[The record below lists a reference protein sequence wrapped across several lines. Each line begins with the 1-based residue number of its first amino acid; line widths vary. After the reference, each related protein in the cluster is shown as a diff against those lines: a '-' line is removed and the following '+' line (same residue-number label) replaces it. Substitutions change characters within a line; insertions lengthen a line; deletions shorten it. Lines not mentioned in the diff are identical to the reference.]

1 MANNAKSRVRSVV
14 KKASG
19 KGSAASDPG
28 PRKAGNGKAGQS
40 KGNVASPAMAGTAI
54 PTAASWQP
62 RPGAPL
68 HGDPHPSSSAAGPS
82 NVGTLP
88 AADKTVST
96 VLGEITWLLTQSPQH
111 KQLAIA
117 DLEWMVM
124 PALLL
129 RQFKLFYDAERNIPV
144 GVVLFAKVSDAV
156 AARLDA
162 GGRLATLDDWR
173 SGAIVRVMTTI
184 APFGGDVRL

>member
-1 MANNAKSRVRSVV
+1 MEI
-14 KKASG
+14 
-19 KGSAASDPG
+19 
-28 PRKAGNGKAGQS
+28 Q
-40 KGNVASPAMAGTAI
+40 TAI
-54 PTAASWQP
+54 PIPAATGWQP
-62 RPGAPL
+62 RPGGAL
-68 HGDPHPSSSAAGPS
+68 FGDPLSGAAAADGQASAAKSSA
-82 NVGTLP
+82 TP
-88 AADKTVST
+88 APTDKTVST
-96 VLGEITWLLTQSPQH
+96 VLGEVTWLLTQSPQH

-129 RQFKLFYDAERNIPV
+129 RQFKLFYDTERNIPV

-173 SGAIVRVMTTI
+173 SGDTVRVMATV
-184 APFGGDVRL
+184 APFGGEVRL